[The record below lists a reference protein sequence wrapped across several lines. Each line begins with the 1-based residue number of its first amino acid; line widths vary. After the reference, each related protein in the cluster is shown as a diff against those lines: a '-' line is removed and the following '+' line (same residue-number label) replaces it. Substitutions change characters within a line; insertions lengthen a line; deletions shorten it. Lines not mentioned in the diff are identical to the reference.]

1 MKSLKILLLSLIL
14 SAVTETVYAQ
24 LSTPV
29 DTTCICYTDSQDA
42 RCIECMVNR
51 PKIEANLSTCESL
64 VHEKDI
70 QIQAAAAIIEIQNRE
85 IQTVK
90 RKARIWRSV
99 AVICGGLAVIEGLV
113 LIAV

>member
-14 SAVTETVYAQ
+14 SAGTETACAQ
-24 LSTPV
+24 LSIPV

-70 QIQAAAAIIEIQNRE
+70 QIQAAASIIEIQNRE
-85 IQTVK
+85 IQTQK

-99 AVICGGLAVIEGLV
+99 AVICGGAALIEAIV

>member
-14 SAVTETVYAQ
+14 SAVTETACAQ
-24 LSTPV
+24 LSIPV

-64 VHEKDI
+64 AHEKDI
-70 QIQAAAAIIEIQNRE
+70 QIQAAASIIEIQNRE
-85 IQTVK
+85 IQAQK
-90 RKARIWRSV
+90 HKARIWRSV
-99 AVICGGLAVIEGLV
+99 AVIFGGVALIEALV